1 MLSYPI
7 FSKFDMI
14 NMQKNQD
21 KVNSELLEREVA
33 KSEYQNIEEYVR
45 SHFKPIQRQI
55 PNVIGKNYNSPD

>member
-1 MLSYPI
+1 
-7 FSKFDMI
+7 MI